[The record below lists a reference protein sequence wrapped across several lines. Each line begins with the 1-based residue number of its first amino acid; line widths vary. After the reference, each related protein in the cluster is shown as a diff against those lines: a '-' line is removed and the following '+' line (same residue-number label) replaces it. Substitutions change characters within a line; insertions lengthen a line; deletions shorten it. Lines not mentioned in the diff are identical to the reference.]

1 MFYFQQLFNTAMGG
15 IDSGGATAGAVQVAQ
30 YILLASLLFGVYESW
45 ARGGDTHFLGAT
57 AVRFFAVGLV
67 MINYGAA
74 FRDVNGM
81 FNNVANFI
89 NTSTAGG
96 GDVFGQWMSDLSNYW
111 NNNNGIQALWGL
123 ITGAFSGV
131 LESLLLL
138 VGYIL
143 FPITYAL
150 FSLFYT
156 LYGSILYVVGP
167 FVLALYPA
175 LGFGVMARK
184 YLVNLMI
191 FNAWGL
197 IYSIFGA
204 LMAAIN
210 MNSVNTVLNSGNF
223 VGAFNGV
230 TGSLLLGLAS
240 ILLSLCIALIPFLAK
255 RVVEGDVGQT
265 MISVISTSMIAA
277 RGAGSAVQGRWRWRQ
292 MRTHESRPEAEMA
305 SVTDRQNMPE
315 KTRYTRYY
323 EHDGMLRAYANR
335 SMVLAM
341 VFGAIALSS
350 LAFAVYVRLQPPTV
364 IRVDSEGD
372 ATVVAGTPV
381 PGHSRGLNFVASA
394 AEAAPTDVEAKAV
407 VRRFLDR
414 YFNLTPATVDRQMAD
429 ALNMMTGNFKALVL
443 GRLREDDT
451 INKIQDDHIVT
462 NFTIRTIAVVQGSPL
477 TFTAFGV
484 KEIHRL
490 KNNQETTDQIVG
502 RYNVRLALDRRTE
515 YNPSGLL
522 VADYWE
528 QQMVGDKNTGLS
540 QPDELSR
547 EATDKNR

>member
-30 YILLASLLFGVYESW
+30 YILLASLLFGIYEAW

-67 MINYGAA
+67 MVNYGTA

-81 FNNVANFI
+81 FNNVASFI

-96 GDVFGQWMSDLSNYW
+96 GDVFAKWMADLSTYW

-138 VGYIL
+138 VGYIV

-175 LGFGVMARK
+175 FGFGVMARK

-197 IYSIFGA
+197 LYSIFGA

-240 ILLSLCIALIPFLAK
+240 ILLSLCIALIPYLAK
-255 RVVEGDVGQT
+255 RVVEGDVGTT
-265 MISVISTSMIAA
+265 MGAVISTTMVAV
-277 RGAGSAVQGRWRWRQ
+277 RGA
-292 MRTHESRPEAEMA
+292 
-305 SVTDRQNMPE
+305 
-315 KTRYTRYY
+315 
-323 EHDGMLRAYANR
+323 
-335 SMVLAM
+335 
-341 VFGAIALSS
+341 SS
-350 LAFAVYVRLQPPTV
+350 LFK
-364 IRVDSEGD
+364 GGGGG
-372 ATVVAGTPV
+372 AGGGGGGGGGGGST
-381 PGHSRGLNFVASA
+381 GGSGGGGGGGA
-394 AEAAPTDVEAKAV
+394 AAAA
-407 VRRFLDR
+407 
-414 YFNLTPATVDRQMAD
+414 
-429 ALNMMTGNFKALVL
+429 
-443 GRLREDDT
+443 
-451 INKIQDDHIVT
+451 
-462 NFTIRTIAVVQGSPL
+462 
-477 TFTAFGV
+477 
-484 KEIHRL
+484 
-490 KNNQETTDQIVG
+490 
-502 RYNVRLALDRRTE
+502 
-515 YNPSGLL
+515 
-522 VADYWE
+522 
-528 QQMVGDKNTGLS
+528 
-540 QPDELSR
+540 
-547 EATDKNR
+547 